1 MSHPLQ
7 MTIVND
13 HWHCSSLCLPLYN
26 VQCACRLTLVNKA
39 VKVCNAQ
46 FIGALGTSN
55 NELRSGV
62 HGLHV
67 TNKHSKCV
75 KCVEQKAILSS

>member
-1 MSHPLQ
+1 VPLYLFMSHALQ

-13 HWHCSSLCLPLYN
+13 HWLCSSLCLPLCN
-26 VQCACRLTLVNKA
+26 AQCACRLTLVNKA
-39 VKVCNAQ
+39 VKVCNVQ

-62 HGLHV
+62 HGIHV
-67 TNKHSKCV
+67 TNKQSKFV
-75 KCVEQKAILSS
+75 KCLE